1 MNKERRARERDPG
14 VSSSSK
20 EVRQFLPEEANV
32 PEFPSSQ
39 GSWMLRFHGCMESQ
53 GERDWLRNSEIK

>member
-1 MNKERRARERDPG
+1 MNKERQARERDPG

-53 GERDWLRNSEIK
+53 GERNSEIK